1 MKFNLQ
7 PKKLMFYSYYPNSP
21 VGELLMTSDGS
32 NLTALQM
39 NTQRYNHIQNNW
51 IRQDD
56 LEVFCQTKKWL
67 NNYWQGKNP
76 SLKNLSLKP
85 QGSDFR
91 QKVWN
96 ILQKISY
103 GQYLTYG
110 DIAKQIAKEYG
121 KTKMSAQAIGG
132 AVGHNPICIII
143 PCHRVI
149 GSNGNLTGYDGG
161 IDKKIILLQHEGFD
175 LSKFSLPR

>member
-1 MKFNLQ
+1 
-7 PKKLMFYSYYPNSP
+7 MFYSYYQNSP
-21 VGELLMTSDGS
+21 VGKLLMTSDGQ

-39 NTQRYNHIQNNW
+39 NTQRYNLLQSDW
-51 IRQDD
+51 IKQDD
-56 LEVFCQTKKWL
+56 LEVFHKTTQWL
-67 NNYWQGKNP
+67 NDYWQRKKP
-76 SLKNLSLKP
+76 PLKDLALKP

-91 QKVWN
+91 QKVWK
-96 ILQKISY
+96 ILQEIPY

-110 DIAKQIAKEYG
+110 DIARRIAQEYG
-121 KTKMSAQAIGG
+121 ITKMSAQAVGG

-175 LSKFSLPR
+175 ISKFSLPR